1 MRAVKLSDC
10 RAAAGANMY
19 TESEVI
25 DYVNEEDVKFIRLAY
40 FDLGGKQRNVSIMA
54 GELPRAFKEGISFDA
69 SAIPGFQTPNASD
82 LFLHPDPSTLS
93 LIPWRPTSGKVVRMF
108 CDIKYP
114 DGTPY
119 KKDCRYILKQ
129 AVEKAKKEHGI
140 EFKFGTEFEFYLF
153 KLDEYGRATSIP
165 FDDAGYMDIAPED
178 KGENIRREIDFTL
191 EQMGITPEFSHHEE
205 GPGQN
210 EIDFLS
216 SDPLSAADNA
226 STFKWIV
233 RTKAASNGLYADFSP
248 KPTVHGFSNNSY
260 PGNGMHINI
269 SIDKEDKMRS
279 VLAGILKHLAE
290 ITTLLNPTKESF
302 LRLTSSTGP
311 RFVCWGRQNRS
322 CAIRIPAKNPNSR
335 IQLRSPDCMSNIYL
349 AFTLL
354 IYAALDGIK
363 NNLVPP
369 EPVEENLF
377 FDSENES
384 YEDYFKRIEKYPQL
398 PQSSSEA
405 SDLWNKSG
413 FVKDFLNSLR

>member
-1 MRAVKLSDC
+1 MNKQIDSFIIFLAIFLSAD
-10 RAAAGANMY
+10 GVFDMY
-19 TESEVI
+19 MESEVI

-40 FDLGGKQRNVSIMA
+40 FDLSGKQRNVSIMA
-54 GELPRAFKEGISFDA
+54 GELSRAFEEGISFDA
-69 SAIPGFQTPNASD
+69 SAIPGFQEAHSSD

-93 LIPWRPTSGKVVRMF
+93 VIPWRPSTGKVVRMF

-119 KKDCRYILKQ
+119 EKDCRHILKQ
-129 AVEKAKKEHGI
+129 AVKKAKDEFGI

-153 KLDEYGRATSIP
+153 KLDENGRNTKIP
-165 FDDAGYMDIAPED
+165 FDNAGYMDIAPED

-210 EIDFLS
+210 EIDFRA
-216 SDPLSAADNA
+216 SDAETAADNA

-248 KPTVHGFSNNSY
+248 KPLSVY

-269 SIDKEDKMRS
+269 SANKEEKMPAIM
-279 VLAGILKHLAE
+279 AGILAHLSE
-290 ITTLLNPTKESF
+290 ITYFLNPSEESYSRIGQSKAPKF
-302 LRLTSSTGP
+302 I
-311 RFVCWGRQNRS
+311 CWGTQNRS
-322 CAIRIPAKNPNSR
+322 CAIRVPSKHPNGK
-335 IQLRSPDCMSNIYL
+335 IQIRSSDSECNIYL

-363 NNLVPP
+363 KNLVP
-369 EPVEENLF
+369 EPAVQENLF
-377 FDSENES
+377 QSYAEDKKDYEERTKNYRTIPLSLAEARKLAEESE
-384 YEDYFKRIEKYPQL
+384 FIKQIIK
-398 PQSSSEA
+398 
-405 SDLWNKSG
+405 
-413 FVKDFLNSLR
+413 F